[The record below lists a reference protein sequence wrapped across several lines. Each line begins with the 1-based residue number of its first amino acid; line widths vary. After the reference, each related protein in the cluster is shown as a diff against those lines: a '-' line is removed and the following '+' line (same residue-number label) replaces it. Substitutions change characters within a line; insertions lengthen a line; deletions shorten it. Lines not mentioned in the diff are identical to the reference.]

1 MAEYQIGDQS
11 SKPQDLDQA
20 ERVAIAVG
28 VDALKKDM
36 SSFASFEK
44 MMNTSR
50 QSSDLPGMDG
60 GGGASTSSFLGGGTP
75 TNDSDSSPGSSFSGS
90 GGGKKPKRK
99 GQVTVSDMVNT
110 KCKFTGAK
118 LDKCL
123 ITGQRKM
130 LEHAWAGR
138 KGKGCKTST
147 AKSMDLIEECN
158 LLKSRMAWLPMRAQ
172 YDENM
177 FVMYGKGHIKDA
189 LDNIRAERSNPHITA
204 VISGTANDMQQYQNA
219 FKTIDAGVQEQ
230 IYAGASAQM
239 KQKLNPLMSS

>member
-1 MAEYQIGDQS
+1 MAEYQIGDQT

-44 MMNTSR
+44 MMTNARQTS
-50 QSSDLPGMDG
+50 DMPGMG
-60 GGGASTSSFLGGGTP
+60 GGGSSSAFFGGGGGSP
-75 TNDSDSSPGSSFSGS
+75 NNDDSSGGSMFIS
-90 GGGKKPKRK
+90 GGAKKSTRRK
-99 GQVTVSDMVNT
+99 GQVTIADMT
-110 KCKFTGAK
+110 ATQCKFTGSK
-118 LDKCL
+118 LEKNK
-123 ITGQRKM
+123 IMGQRKM
-130 LEHAWAGR
+130 VEHAWAGR

-147 AKSMDLIEECN
+147 SKSMDLIEECN
-158 LLKSRMAWLPMRAQ
+158 LLKARMAWLPLRAA
-172 YDENM
+172 YDDSM

-189 LDNIRAERSNPHITA
+189 LDNIRAERNNPHITA

-219 FKTIDAGVQEQ
+219 FKSIDAGVQEQ
-230 IYAGASAQM
+230 IYSNASSQM

>member
-1 MAEYQIGDQS
+1 MAEYQIGDQT

-44 MMNTSR
+44 MMNQSR
-50 QSSDLPGMDG
+50 QSSDMPGMGG
-60 GGGASTSSFLGGGTP
+60 GGGASSFLGGGGSP
-75 TNDSDSSPGSSFSGS
+75 NNDDSSGGSMFAGS
-90 GGGKKPKRK
+90 AVKKTRRK
-99 GQVTVSDMVNT
+99 GQVTVDDMVNT

-158 LLKSRMAWLPMRAQ
+158 MLKSRMAWLPKRAQ

-189 LDNIRAERSNPHITA
+189 LDNIRAERNNPHITA

-219 FKTIDAGVQEQ
+219 FKAIDAGVQEQ
-230 IYAGASAQM
+230 VYANASSQM